1 VCHCDRSC
9 SPVTPII
16 AVVVLWAERLS
27 LDEEDRNQKIAL
39 TKKEHSEITES
50 QVLALLGSVSY
61 QDGSVVSRVILKR
74 DKGSVTVF
82 AFDEGQGLSEHT
94 SPCEALL

>member
-1 VCHCDRSC
+1 M
-9 SPVTPII
+9 
-16 AVVVLWAERLS
+16 LWAERLS

>member
-1 VCHCDRSC
+1 
-9 SPVTPII
+9 
-16 AVVVLWAERLS
+16 
-27 LDEEDRNQKIAL
+27 
-39 TKKEHSEITES
+39 
-50 QVLALLGSVSY
+50 LLGSVSY

-94 SPCEALL
+94 SPFEALVQGIEGRGEVIIAGKPLTLGEGEILLFPAQRPHAVNATSRFRMMLTMIRP